1 MWRLMFTSGGPRA
14 TSPRPDRGSRRTTR
28 TYATPPGRAAARRS
42 SLHNNLIMV
51 WLIFIRCSSRAPKS
65 QNAIPV
71 TSPIGIKPLPFPLHA
86 SFYFFPAHI
95 SISASPPLVS
105 SPPLRFAASC
115 TALPLLHGGGMD
127 LQLLTYSHYYFLVN
141 KPKFMLFLCS
151 PVLALLFYT
160 HA

>member
-51 WLIFIRCSSRAPKS
+51 WLIFIRCSSRVPKS

-71 TSPIGIKPLPFPLHA
+71 TSPIGIKPLPFPLH
-86 SFYFFPAHI
+86 SSLLFFPCTHLHLRLAPTGLLSTPSLRRFLHC
-95 SISASPPLVS
+95 SAASPWWWYGS
-105 SPPLRFAASC
+105 AASH
-115 TALPLLHGGGMD
+115 LFSLL
-127 LQLLTYSHYYFLVN
+127 LLG
-141 KPKFMLFLCS
+141 
-151 PVLALLFYT
+151 
-160 HA
+160 